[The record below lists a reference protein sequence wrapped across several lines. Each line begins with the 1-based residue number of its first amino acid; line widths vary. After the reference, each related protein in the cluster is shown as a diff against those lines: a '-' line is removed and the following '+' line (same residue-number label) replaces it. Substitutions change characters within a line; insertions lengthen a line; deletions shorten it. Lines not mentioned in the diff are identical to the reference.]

1 MNRGG
6 VAVPPPHRIPC
17 LATGP
22 RAASGVRDLLDCPP
36 MFGIGPLEL
45 VLILVVALL
54 VFGPKRV
61 PELARTLGRSL
72 AEFRRATN
80 DLRHSLSLDELQNDI
95 RRELSPQ
102 QTIHRPPVKPG
113 SAAAATDA
121 GGAKSETDATEA
133 GTAAAARAPVDTK
146 ADEQATGDAASGEV
160 GAGEDRDRAGAGP
173 PSTDH
178 PGELP
183 LGNDHEHHDVPPDP
197 DAEPLPDSELG
208 SVPVADPGPRRKPGR
223 G

>member
-1 MNRGG
+1 
-6 VAVPPPHRIPC
+6 
-17 LATGP
+17 
-22 RAASGVRDLLDCPP
+22 

-80 DLRHSLSLDELQNDI
+80 DLRHSLSLDDLQNDI

-102 QTIHRPPVKPG
+102 QTIHRPAARPG
-113 SAAAATDA
+113 SATAETDA
-121 GGAKSETDATEA
+121 GGARSETDATKA
-133 GTAAAARAPVDTK
+133 GTAVAASAPVDTTTD
-146 ADEQATGDAASGEV
+146 AQGTGDAESGEV
-160 GAGEDRDRAGAGP
+160 GAGQDRETAAAGP
-173 PSTDH
+173 PPAAH

-183 LGNDHEHHDVPPDP
+183 LGNDHEHHDVPSDP
-197 DAEPLPDSELG
+197 DAEPLPDPELG